1 MDTFLSFLITG
12 LTFAAIYAVGAS
24 GLVLTYTTTGIF
36 NFAHGAIGMVGAFLY
51 WQLRFDWGWPA
62 PVALFVVLFIASPL
76 FGVFLVVAIMRN
88 LQGTSEAVRLVVSIS
103 LLAGLIGLSTWIW
116 DPTVARYSAKFFQGH
131 GFEVF
136 GTPMTWHEATTILIA
151 IAIAI
156 GLRFLLYR
164 VRAGVAMRAA
174 VDDRALSTLN
184 GARPDRVSMLAWA
197 IGCSLASLSG
207 ILFIGTL
214 ALDAGQLSLLIVNAY
229 AAALIGRLRSLPMT
243 FVGALIL
250 GLTEA
255 FWAIYRTQIGRHW
268 KFLASQYL
276 DTFGAAIAVI
286 LLFVVLLVLPNPRLR
301 GHTRVR
307 EFLPAPSFAGTVAF
321 GGFLVVGVVVIS
333 QWTTISHQIDLA
345 RVFAL
350 GIIAL
355 SLVPLVGFAGQV
367 SLAQLSFAGIGAV
380 TMAHLGAN
388 GNPLGVLWAVLIT
401 AAVGALVA
409 LPALRLSGIYLALAT
424 AAFAVALDRW
434 IFHLPNF
441 SVFGW
446 FDVKIFE
453 TGSVGVDRL
462 KIFGIDTS
470 SPRAQSIMLAVVFSL
485 VGLLVVALRRSRFGR
500 RLLAMKDSEAAC
512 ATLGMNLVGTKLAVF
527 ALSAGI
533 AGLGG
538 ALYGGLLGSINVDNF
553 SFING
558 LPIFMLTVVGG
569 VAAIGGAFFAG
580 ISLALL
586 TLLPDIVPSLNNF
599 LLVTPGLIG
608 ISLGRNPNG
617 AVAQIRD
624 GFAPLRRSKP
634 AIAILL
640 AALVAVWV
648 LRSTNVIDNWT
659 TFFAAMV
666 VLVLSVPVGELFGR
680 RGEIPEVAAET
691 AEEEE
696 DVPLEWVGI
705 TRPFTPED
713 VRALDAALGIN
724 QVELYGA
731 TRR

>member
-36 NFAHGAIGMVGAFLY
+36 NFAHGAIGMFGAFLY

-62 PVALFVVLFIASPL
+62 PVALFAVLFVASPL
-76 FGVFLVVAIMRN
+76 FGVFLEVAIMRN
-88 LQGTSEAVRLVVSIS
+88 LQGTSEAVKLVVSIS
-103 LLAGLIGLSTWIW
+103 LLAGLIGAATWIW
-116 DPTVARYSAKFFQGH
+116 DPTAQRYTAKFFQGK
-131 GFEVF
+131 GFHILD
-136 GTPMTWHEATTILIA
+136 TPMTWHEATTILIA
-151 IAIAI
+151 IFIALT
-156 GLRFLLYR
+156 LRFLLYR

-174 VDDRALSTLN
+174 VDDRPLASLN
-184 GARPDRVSMLAWA
+184 GARPDVVSMLAWA

-255 FWAIYRTQIGRHW
+255 FWAIYRTDLGKHW
-268 KFLASQYL
+268 KFFASQYL

-286 LLFVVLLVLPNPRLR
+286 ILFIVLLLLPNPRLR
-301 GHTRVR
+301 GHSRAR
-307 EFLPAPSFAGTVAF
+307 EYVPAPSFAGTVVF
-321 GGFLVVGVVVIS
+321 GVVIVLAIVAIS
-333 QWTTISHQIDLA
+333 QWTTVSHQIDLA
-345 RVFAL
+345 RMFAL

-380 TMAHLGAN
+380 VMAHLGQN
-388 GNPLGVLWAVLIT
+388 GSPLGLLWAVLIT
-401 AAVGALVA
+401 AGVGALIA

-441 SVFGW
+441 TVFGW

-453 TGSVGVDRL
+453 TGSVSVDRL
-462 KIFGIDTS
+462 KIFGIDTQT
-470 SPRAQSIMLAVVFSL
+470 PRAQAILLAIVFALLSL
-485 VGLLVVALRRSRFGR
+485 VVVALRRSRFGR

-512 ATLGMNLVGTKLAVF
+512 ATLGMNLVGTKLMVF

-569 VAAIGGAFFAG
+569 VATVGGALFAG
-580 ISLALL
+580 LSLAML
-586 TLLPDIVPSLNNF
+586 TLLPDIVPSLQNV

-608 ISLGRNPNG
+608 ISLGRDPNG
-617 AVAQIRD
+617 AVSQIRD
-624 GFAPLRRSKP
+624 GFAPLRRSRP
-634 AIAILL
+634 AMVVTA
-640 AALVAVWV
+640 VAMFGVYV

-659 TFFAAMV
+659 TFFAATGV
-666 VLVLSVPVGELFGR
+666 ILLSVPVGEAFGR
-680 RGEIPEVAAET
+680 RGAIELPDEPLP
-691 AEEEE
+691 EE
-696 DVPLEWVGI
+696 DEVPLEWVGI
-705 TRPFTPED
+705 TRPWTDDD
-713 VRALDAALGIN
+713 VRALDAALGMN
-724 QVELYGA
+724 EVELHGA
-731 TRR
+731 AGR